1 MKKAD
6 AQTVLETAQAFLQ
19 NSVEG
24 ALTSAEIAAAV
35 DRVLGLNPRW
45 SATVDRSAV
54 IKELETR
61 FSVWIG
67 RAHVLENNE
76 GHEAW
81 LTAERKQGWR
91 LWPRYRQFLEQ
102 AWSPHAVDAL
112 DETSDEVISRIE
124 DPARQGSWDRRGLV
138 VGHVQSGKT
147 SSYTGVICKAA
158 DAGYRVII
166 VLAGIHKNLR
176 SQTQMRL
183 DEGFLGY
190 ETMPSKGAATG
201 ELRSIGVGL
210 IDPDPHIRPDYI
222 TNRSDNGDFSKA
234 VARNLGITPGARP
247 MLFVVKKNKR
257 VLGNLCDWVEGVAN
271 GRPALADVPLLIIDD
286 EADHA
291 SVDTGAQAFD
301 ENGKPDPDHDPKEIN
316 RLIRRLLM
324 WFEKRVYVGYT
335 ATPFANIFIHEQGRT
350 KEEGED
356 LFPRSFIVNL
366 PTPSNYDGP
375 VRLFGLSPD
384 DDGGDG
390 AAGLP
395 LVRTIKDHVVP
406 NDPSER
412 TGWMPPLHKNAHRP
426 LYEGEATVPPSL
438 REAILAFVLVCAA
451 RRARGSVD
459 VHNSMLVHVTR
470 FTKVQTLVREQVQA
484 ELDSIQR
491 RLRFGDSG
499 PESIHSR
506 LEKLWATDFGPTT
519 RNVAGVVGLDIAA
532 TEWQALRPLLSAAA
546 DNIHVREING
556 TAKDAL
562 DYDVHKT
569 TGFNVIAVGG
579 DKLARGLT
587 LEGLSISYFLR
598 ASRMYDTL
606 MQMGRWFGYRPGYL
620 DLCRL
625 YTTSDLKEWFAHITD
640 AAEELRTEFDHM
652 QAVGGTPKD
661 YGLKVRSHPILMVTS
676 RVKMRNATPLT
687 LTFSGALQETVV
699 FHRSSGD
706 LETNLKAAATLLASL
721 GGPTDPDPK
730 RDRPG
735 GKRHTWKNSRVWKD
749 VDGALVAK
757 FLGQS
762 VTHPDGVKVNTKVLA
777 DFVTRQI
784 EKEMLTQW
792 HVALFAGEDEERHR
806 EIAGLKCFMNTRAVN
821 IRGYDTLEQAMIE
834 HARRNKYPIRRLL
847 APRDEAIDLTEKEYE
862 EALELTRLAW
872 QADPAR
878 SRRQTPPD
886 VPSGP
891 AIRAVRG
898 RLYPERGLLLLYPLD
913 PTPAAITFEEPVIG
927 FGVSFPKTK
936 NSAPVTYTV
945 NNVYWEQEL
954 GETV

>member
-24 ALTSAEIAAAV
+24 ALTPDDIAGAV

-190 ETMPSKGAATG
+190 ETMPLKGAATG

-222 TNRSDNGDFSKA
+222 TNRSDNGDFSKT

-271 GRPALADVPLLIIDD
+271 GRPALTDVPLLIIDD

-291 SVDTGAQAFD
+291 SVDTGSQAFD
-301 ENGKPDPDHDPKEIN
+301 ENGRPDPDHDPKEIN

-335 ATPFANIFIHEQGRT
+335 ATPFANIFIHEKGWTR
-350 KEEGED
+350 EEGDD

-412 TGWMPPLHKNAHRP
+412 TGWMPPVHKNAHRP
-426 LYEGEATVPPSL
+426 LCEGQPTVPPSL

-451 RRARGSVD
+451 RRARGSVNA
-459 VHNSMLVHVTR
+459 HNSMLVHVTR
-470 FTKVQTLVREQVQA
+470 FTKVQALVREQVQS

-499 PESIHSR
+499 PGSIHTQLQTLR
-506 LEKLWATDFGPTT
+506 AKDFATTT
-519 RNVAGVVGLDIAA
+519 RSVAGVLGSNIA
-532 TEWQALRPLLSAAA
+532 EIDWQALMPFLSSAA

-562 DYDVHKT
+562 DYEVHRT
-569 TGFNVIAVGG
+569 TGFSVIAVGG

-699 FHRSSGD
+699 FHRSSD
-706 LETNLKAAATLLASL
+706 ELETNLKAAASLLESL
-721 GGPTDPDPK
+721 GEPSESSPE
-730 RDRPG
+730 RSRPG
-735 GKRHTWKNSRVWKD
+735 RTLHTWKNSRIWRD
-749 VDGALVAK
+749 VEGAAIAR
-757 FLGQS
+757 FLDQS
-762 VTHPDGVKVNTKVLA
+762 VTHPAAVKVNGKILA
-777 DFVTRQI
+777 DFVNRQI
-784 EKEMLTQW
+784 ENGMLTHW
-792 HVALFAGEDEERHR
+792 HVALFAGDRQDR
-806 EIAGLKCFMNTRAVN
+806 QAVVAGLTCFMNTRAVN
-821 IRGYDTLEQAMIE
+821 TRAYDAQEQARLGRYI
-834 HARRNKYPIRRLL
+834 IRRLL
-847 APRDEAIDLTEKEYE
+847 APRDEAIDLTEDEYA
-862 EALELTRLAW
+862 EALELTRAAW
-872 QADPAR
+872 QEDPAR

-898 RLYPERGLLLLYPLD
+898 RRYPERGLLLLYPLD
-913 PTPAAITFEEPVIG
+913 PQPAAIAFDGPVIG

-936 NSAPVTYTV
+936 SSAPVTYTV